1 MFPLRRCHEAGAQQF
16 PSIPFAQHSWLTK
29 GKVKSLVVRRMLPLA
44 IAFGIGAPSTELFAL
59 AASPQ
64 AAARS
69 TVALKL
75 RKSGDRVD
83 FIVTGVGEDTRV
95 IGKQL
100 SLNRWQGRLQVASNI
115 SLPAPQEVT
124 LSSAGFRSVRLSQKN
139 ASELELLVTTS
150 GERLLSRPQISANGN
165 DLIVTFVGLTGLEQ
179 SSATGQ
185 LDLRRP
191 GRVSQPSF
199 VPPMQQRASAP
210 PLGDIAVGTKLVNRE
225 SLISISGPPVTL
237 SLHNAPAKNALMSLA
252 RIGGLGFVYV
262 NSRESSEEGGDQNKD
277 VNALVSLAFKE
288 EPFGRALKSVLL
300 AAGLQGRL
308 EGRTLL
314 VGETLDSTGFSPQI
328 SKVFRLNQAKTDTA
342 ANYLS
347 SLGALMSKVRQIEVT
362 RGEAASSGTA
372 ELSSQVS
379 QTKQF
384 LSEVETIAAQK
395 GPLRGLVGTTD
406 GRLGTVT
413 LVGESRLIALAES
426 YLKQIDLRQ
435 RQVAV
440 KVQIISVS
448 LDNDK
453 TFDSSFSSRMGN
465 TFIVSDSGKGHI
477 NFGDYKPGSFEGT
490 GLYGEGAS
498 GVPGTYSV
506 SGKVPQQRV
515 VNPTVQKQAVA
526 PFIAPNGEQILV
538 PVDPENPIYAYD
550 SEGRPVYV
558 PDKNPSSPQ
567 ILQPVYDTK
576 GRPKYVKSADQYRQP
591 GNSFYSYLEA
601 QIQSRSAKIL
611 AQPTLLV
618 GEGQTSATKT
628 GLEVVTNV
636 KRSRERNKEGVVI
649 DETISFEK
657 ETAGLTLE
665 VGVDKIDDN
674 GFVSMS
680 VLPRL
685 GFPVPA
691 GSSDGVPVFNIDK
704 RELVAKGIR
713 LRDKQTLVVS
723 GVMSERQTESVT
735 KWPILGDLPLIGSLF
750 RGSSSAR
757 TKEELVI
764 VVTPYILNDDQGGV
778 YGYGYVPGTQQ
789 VRSVLGSGYR

>member
-1 MFPLRRCHEAGAQQF
+1 MR
-16 PSIPFAQHSWLTK
+16 
-29 GKVKSLVVRRMLPLA
+29 SLVVRRMLPLA

-59 AASPQ
+59 AAAPQ
-64 AAARS
+64 AVARS

-75 RKSGDRVD
+75 RQSGDRVD
-83 FIVTGVGEDTRV
+83 LIVSGVGEDTRV

-100 SLNRWQGRLQVASNI
+100 SPTRWQGRLQVASKI

-124 LSSAGFRSVRLSQKN
+124 LFSAGLRSVRLSQN
-139 ASELELLVTTS
+139 DASELELLVVSSS
-150 GERLLSRPQISANGN
+150 GRVSRPEISANGQ
-165 DLIVTFVGLTGLEQ
+165 DLIVSFGGLPRVPQAST
-179 SSATGQ
+179 TGQ

-191 GRVSQPSF
+191 GRVAQSSF
-199 VPPMQQRASAP
+199 VPPMQQQASAP
-210 PLGDIAVGTKLVNRE
+210 PLGDIAVGTKLVNRN
-225 SLISISGPPVTL
+225 SLFSISGPPVTL

-262 NSRESSEEGGDQNKD
+262 NPKEFPEEESDQNKD

-288 EPFGRALKSVLL
+288 EPFGRALNSILL

-308 EGRTLL
+308 DGRTLL
-314 VGETLDSTGFSPQI
+314 VGENLDATGLSPQI

-362 RGEAASSGTA
+362 RAEAASSNTA

-453 TFDSSFSSRMGN
+453 TFESSFSSRMGN

-477 NFGDYKPGSFEGT
+477 NFGDYMPGGTDGT
-490 GLYGEGAS
+490 GIYGEGVS
-498 GVPGTYSV
+498 GVPGTYPL
-506 SGKVPQQRV
+506 SGKVAQQNV
-515 VNPTVQKQAVA
+515 LNSVVQKQAVT
-526 PFIAPNGEQILV
+526 PFVTPDGQQILV
-538 PVDPENPIYAYD
+538 PVDPENPTYAYD

-558 PDKNPSSPQ
+558 PDNNPSSPQ
-567 ILQPVYDTK
+567 ILQPVYDSK
-576 GRPKYVKSADQYRQP
+576 GRPKYVNSTDQYRQP
-591 GNSFYSYLEA
+591 DNSFYSYLEA
-601 QIQSRSAKIL
+601 QIQSQSAKIL

-628 GLEVVTNV
+628 GLEVVTNITRNV
-636 KRSRERNKEGVVI
+636 ERDDEGRIVDVS
-649 DETISFEK
+649 TTYKK
-657 ETAGLTLE
+657 ETAGLTLT

-680 VLPRL
+680 VVPRL
-685 GFPVPA
+685 GFPVSA
-691 GSSDGVPVFNIDK
+691 GEQDGIPFFNIDA

-735 KWPILGDLPLIGSLF
+735 KWPLLGDLPLIGSLF
-750 RGSSSAR
+750 RGSSSTR

-764 VVTPYILNDDQGGV
+764 VVTPYILSDDQGGV

-789 VRSVLGSGYR
+789 VRSVLGSSYR